1 MSAEKKLDTV
11 AFEIIRSGLYAV
23 AREMKVAMMR
33 TAGSPIIHSGG
44 DASAAIF
51 DSKMQLVAQGNDI
64 PTMMGSAVV
73 STKASVEAIG
83 VENLRPG
90 DVIISNDVY
99 LGGGNHQPDVQLTR
113 PVFFKGEIIAYTMT
127 RGHWVDI
134 GGTAPGSF
142 TPVTWDVHA
151 EGLRIPP
158 VILYRDDKP
167 VEDLFRLI
175 VQNTRDVDNRMLD
188 INAQYAGTFVGDR
201 RIVEMAE
208 KFGADAI
215 SEAMAEALDYS
226 ERLMRAQIERIPDGV
241 YEGEDFIEPVQAP
254 NWPAELIPVKVKVTV
269 QGDRMLFDYT
279 GTAKQV
285 RGGVNCPFSVT
296 CNSTWFTV
304 KAITDPS
311 IPINQGC
318 YRPIEIVCPEG
329 TLLNCTYPASVVSG
343 VTETSPR
350 IIDMLLKTLSAAVP
364 DRVVGQSNDAA
375 CSGIF
380 SGPDPDA
387 ARARAF
393 GRKHVQHIDPHG
405 GGFGAR
411 PMRDGVNAIRVL
423 VGNAGITSVEQIEH
437 YAPLTVESW
446 ALVPDSGG
454 AGRWRGG
461 LTSERRYRVEFE
473 EASLTVIAERGLVA
487 PEGLFGGLAGAK
499 FRSSVERADGGGEVV
514 PSKGAYVVVHAG
526 DRVAISPAGGGG
538 YGDPL
543 EREPERVAADVKDG
557 YVSLEAARDLYGVV
571 IDPAEGRADMAAT
584 AALRKTMAAERPA

>member
-1 MSAEKKLDTV
+1 MDMIT
-11 AFEIIRSGLYAV
+11 FEIVRSGLYAI

-33 TAGSPIIHSGG
+33 TAGSAIIHSGG

-51 DSKMQLVAQGNDI
+51 DTKMQLVAQGNDI
-64 PTMMGSAVV
+64 PTMMGSAVI

-113 PVFFKGEIIAYTMT
+113 PVFYKNEIIAYTMT

-151 EGLRIPP
+151 EGIRIPP
-158 VILYRDDKP
+158 VLLYRDDKP

-175 VQNTRDVDNRMLD
+175 VNNTRDIDNRMLD
-188 INAQYAGTFVGDR
+188 INAQYAGTFVGGQ

-208 KFGADAI
+208 KVGV
-215 SEAMAEALDYS
+215 EALAAVMEQSLDYS
-226 ERLMRAQIERIPDGV
+226 ERRMRAQIERIPDGV
-241 YEGEDFIEPVQAP
+241 YEGSDFIEPVQAP
-254 NWPAELIPVKVKVTV
+254 NWPSELIPVKVKITV
-269 QGDRMLFDYT
+269 AGDRITFDYT

-285 RGGVNCPFSVT
+285 RGGINCPFSVT

-304 KAITDPS
+304 KTITDPT

-318 YRPIEIVCPEG
+318 YRPIEIICPEG

-350 IIDMLLKTLSAAVP
+350 IIDMLLKAFSEAVP
-364 DRVVGQSNDAA
+364 DRVVAQSNDAA

-380 SGPDPDA
+380 SGVDPDDDRV
-387 ARARAF
+387 RALR
-393 GRKHVQHIDPHG
+393 RRHVQHIDPHG
-405 GGFGAR
+405 GGYGAR

-423 VGNAGITSVEQIEH
+423 VGNAGITSVEQVENMV
-437 YAPLTVESW
+437 PVTVESW
-446 ALVPDSGG
+446 HLVPDSGG

-461 LTSERRYRVEFE
+461 LTSERVYRVGFE
-473 EASLTVIAERGLVA
+473 EATLTVIAERGLVS
-487 PEGLFGGLAGAK
+487 PKGLFGGLEGGTFKSSVA
-499 FRSSVERADGGGEVV
+499 RSSGEFEEI
-514 PSKGAYVVVHAG
+514 PSKGAYVVVNK
-526 DRVAISPAGGGG
+526 DDVVRIRPAGSGG

-543 EREPERVAADVKDG
+543 EREPEKVLSDLRDG
-557 YVSLEAARDLYGVV
+557 YISRSAATDLYGVV
-571 IDPAEGRADMAAT
+571 VDKDRGLDIPATLDRRAELQVSRET
-584 AALRKTMAAERPA
+584 

>member
-1 MSAEKKLDTV
+1 MDRV
-11 AFEIIRSGLYAV
+11 NFEIIRSGLYAI

-51 DSKMQLVAQGNDI
+51 DAKLQLVAQGNDI
-64 PTMMGSAVV
+64 PTMMGSAVI

-90 DVIISNDVY
+90 DVIVSNDVY

-113 PVFFKGEIIAYTMT
+113 PVFFEGEIVAYTMT

-142 TPVTWDVHA
+142 TPVTWDIHA
-151 EGLRIPP
+151 EGIRIPP
-158 VILYRDDKP
+158 VLLYRDDKP

-175 VQNTRDVDNRMLD
+175 VQNTRDVDNRVLD
-188 INAQYAGTFVGDR
+188 INAQYAGTFVGDQ
-201 RIVEMAE
+201 RIKELAA
-208 KFGADAI
+208 KFGAAQMA
-215 SEAMAEALDYS
+215 EAMTEALDYS
-226 ERLMRAQIERIPDGV
+226 EQLMRAQIERIPDGV
-241 YEGEDFIEPVQAP
+241 YEGSDFIEPVQAT
-254 NWPAELIPVKVKVTV
+254 NWPTDLIPVQVKITV
-269 QGDRMLFDYT
+269 KGDRMIFDYT

-304 KAITDPS
+304 KAITDHS

-318 YRPIEIVCPEG
+318 YRPIEIICPEG

-350 IIDMLLKTLSAAVP
+350 IIDMLLKALSVAVP
-364 DRVVGQSNDAA
+364 DRVVAQSNDAA

-380 SGPDPDA
+380 SGVDPDD
-387 ARARAF
+387 ARCRSLR
-393 GRKHVQHIDPHG
+393 RKHVQHIDPHG
-405 GGFGAR
+405 GGYGAR

-423 VGNAGITSVEQIEH
+423 VGNAGITSVEQIENLT
-437 YAPLTVESW
+437 PLTVESW
-446 ALVPDSGG
+446 RLVPDSGG

-461 LTSERRYRVEFE
+461 LTSERVYRVGFE
-473 EASLTVIAERGLVA
+473 EATLTVIAERGIVA
-487 PEGLFGGLAGAK
+487 PEGLFGGREGAK
-499 FRSSVERADGGGEVV
+499 FQASVTRSGGEAELV

-526 DRVAISPAGGGG
+526 DRVAIQPAGSGG

-543 EREPERVAADVKDG
+543 DREAERVAADVRDG
-557 YVSLEAARDLYGVV
+557 YVSREVASDHYGVV
-571 IDPAEGRADMAAT
+571 IGEDGRSFDTAAT
-584 AALRKTMAAERPA
+584 ALKRAKLAAQPARGAA